1 MCARPDRLT
10 VVGTIWLGVR
20 ACARARVCVLAVTE
34 AKRGELRDW
43 AGMLRRRWNGAGP
56 EARGF
61 ALAPGTGTTTAP
73 AEGARAGICCACAV
87 GLSRVWCTHRLL
99 VPLSTHV
106 SHVLLSPCTD
116 DGSKLV
122 YPFWLALS
130 DLEAAVCC
138 SLAHCIPTCSPPAL
152 GDVHRLYSIS
162 RCVTATLEMA
172 RVYLCSHIMRA
183 CLGLHHPFAGA

>member
-138 SLAHCIPTCSPPAL
+138 SLAHCIPTCSRRRASSVQHL
-152 GDVHRLYSIS
+152 Q
-162 RCVTATLEMA
+162 
-172 RVYLCSHIMRA
+172 MRN
-183 CLGLHHPFAGA
+183 CNS